1 MTPNGPRVREAILHV
16 VNSADQQGRRLTQF
30 DLLKSLFLADQA
42 HLNHYG
48 RPITYDQYVAMRD
61 GPVPS
66 LAYNVLKNE
75 RSALAEIGVEVPLW
89 AVEKADGLKFH
100 YYGGARRASDDVLS
114 ESDMEALETAVA
126 TVLRLGYGKTWD
138 LVHNDRAW
146 KDAYAKKGLDKQHPM
161 ELALI
166 FDEPDFEQAEL
177 IKFHAANA

>member
-1 MTPNGPRVREAILHV
+1 MTPNGPRVREAILHAI
-16 VNSADQQGRRLTQF
+16 NTADNRGQRLTQF

-42 HLNHYG
+42 HLNRYG

-75 RSALAEIGVEVPLW
+75 RAAFAEIGLDAALW
-89 AVEKADGLKFH
+89 NVEKADGLKYH
-100 YYGGARRASDDVLS
+100 YYGGTRRASDDVLS
-114 ESDMEALETAVA
+114 ESDLEALEAAVS
-126 TVLRLGYGKTWD
+126 TVLILGYGKTWD

-146 KDAYAKKGLDKQHPM
+146 KDAYAKKGLAKQYPM
-161 ELALI
+161 ELALL
-166 FDEPDFEQAEL
+166 FDEPDFEQAEI